1 VLFSDGISL
10 VLVDTPGFDDTNK
23 SDLDILKIIAKWFE
37 DVCVDRYRLSYHW
50 IQRVYSYR
58 HDLEISGILYLHR
71 ITDNRMG
78 GTPQKNLKLFKK
90 LCGAK
95 FFELVILMTTMWPEN
110 EDEDEKIFHDHESQL
125 RREYWADIIR
135 NPKQIQRFRG
145 TRTSAWNIL
154 EELLSL
160 AAVRQHRKILE
171 IQQEL
176 VDLSKRV
183 PDTNAGRQLH
193 GMIGELVVRQS
204 DLMKRLQEEL
214 SKTSDPDVLRALILE
229 LNDIQKQRNQ
239 AQKDLQQMGP
249 TVAEKIRQINKSFSR
264 RMDQLNDTLTT
275 RARRLDELTRKKA
288 SRLTQSS
295 SHRLHALYHG

>member
-1 VLFSDGISL
+1 MGPTGTGKSTFIQKATDRSWSVGHSLQSHTSEVKAVRVLFSDGISL

-37 DVCVDRYRLSYHW
+37 DV
-50 IQRVYSYR
+50 YR

-90 LCGAK
+90 VCGAK
-95 FFELVILMTTMWPEN
+95 FLELIILMTTMWPEN

-125 RREYWADIIR
+125 QREYWADIIR

-160 AAVRQHRKILE
+160 AAMRQHRKILE

-183 PDTNAGRQLH
+183 PDTSAGRQLH
-193 GMIGELVVRQS
+193 GMIGELVIQMS
-204 DLMKRLQEEL
+204 
-214 SKTSDPDVLRALILE
+214 SVL
-229 LNDIQKQRNQ
+229 
-239 AQKDLQQMGP
+239 
-249 TVAEKIRQINKSFSR
+249 
-264 RMDQLNDTLTT
+264 
-275 RARRLDELTRKKA
+275 
-288 SRLTQSS
+288 
-295 SHRLHALYHG
+295 LY